1 MCGIS
6 GIIDL
11 STKHIPVE
19 KIKKMNDLISYRG
32 PDGEGFYYDDF
43 IALGHR
49 RLSIIDLSSAGAQ
62 PMVYDSESLI
72 LTFNGEIYNYI
83 EVRSELSKKGY
94 AFRSATDSEVIL
106 AAYKEWGRDCVTR
119 FNGMWAIC
127 IYDRSKREVFLS
139 RDRFGI
145 KPLYFSRV
153 SQQFAFGSEIKQLLL
168 FQKEVQINEYMLLQK
183 LVCHLENHTNLTLFE
198 NVRSLQ
204 SGHNLVYN
212 LQTGS
217 YTISK
222 YYSLKRDSTISGLD
236 LEQSTLS
243 FKEVFEDSIRLRLRS
258 DVTVGT
264 CLSGGLDSSA
274 VALFSARLHGMNST
288 EKFQAINAKS
298 TEKAR
303 DESRYAE
310 IVANHLDLE
319 LHVVEPQYEDF
330 LNSMDRVLLTQEEP
344 FGSPSMFMG
353 YHVFKKA
360 REINCTVMLNGQGG
374 DEILLGY
381 ERYFVPALHNMSL
394 YRKIMDSY
402 KYYSNSR
409 LSLFHTLAYHFYFG
423 SFSVRKAK
431 LIKSSYVKN
440 NYIDNTDFSPLKE
453 IVESGGDIFSMQV
466 NEITK
471 TQLPKLLRYE
481 DRNSMA
487 HSIETRL
494 PFLDY
499 KLVEAALS
507 IKPKFK
513 INEGWSKF
521 ILRNMIDKDMPNEIV
536 WRKQKL
542 GFESPEN
549 QWLTRF
555 QDGMKEEI
563 RGSQILEKYCNR
575 SALLKNFETLG
586 NWDKWLYFNIA
597 RWEKLFG
604 IEV

>member
-11 STKHIPVE
+11 STRHIPEE
-19 KIKKMNDLISYRG
+19 KIKKMNDLVSHRG

-49 RLSIIDLSSAGAQ
+49 RLSIIDLSSAGKQ
-62 PMVYDSESLI
+62 PMVYDFGSLI

-83 EVRSELSKKGY
+83 EVRSELIKIGY
-94 AFRSATDSEVIL
+94 TFSSATDSEVIL

-127 IYDRSKREVFLS
+127 IYDRNKKELFLS

-145 KPLYFSRV
+145 KPLYFSKIG
-153 SQQFAFGSEIKQLLL
+153 QQFVFGSEIKQLLL
-168 FQKEVQINEYMLLQK
+168 FQKKVQINEYMLLQK

-198 NVRSLQ
+198 NVHSLQ
-204 SGHNLVYN
+204 PGHNLIYD

-217 YTISK
+217 YTINR
-222 YYSLKRDSTISGLD
+222 YYILKRDLSIGGLD

-243 FKEVFEDSIRLRLRS
+243 FKEAFENSIKLRLRS

-274 VALFSARLHGMNST
+274 VALFSSGLHRINSI

-303 DESRYAE
+303 DESQYAE
-310 IVANHLDLE
+310 MVANHLDLE

-330 LNSMDRVLLTQEEP
+330 LNSMDRVLLSQEEP

-394 YRKIMDSY
+394 YRKIVDSY

-409 LSLFHTLAYHFYFG
+409 LSLIHTLAYHFYFG
-423 SFSVRKAK
+423 SYSVRKTK

-440 NYIDNTDFSPLKE
+440 NCIDSTDFSPLKE
-453 IVESGGDIFSMQV
+453 IVESGDDIFSMQV

-471 TQLPKLLRYE
+471 SQLPKLLRYE

-499 KLVEAALS
+499 KVVEAALS
-507 IKPKFK
+507 IKPEFK

-521 ILRNMIDKDMPNEIV
+521 ILRNMIEQDLPNEIV
-536 WRKQKL
+536 WRKQKF

-549 QWLTRF
+549 QWLTGF
-555 QDGMKEEI
+555 QEGMKTEI
-563 RGSQILEKYCNR
+563 KKSQIIEKYCNR
-575 SALLKNFETLG
+575 SSLLRNFTSLG
-586 NWDKWLYFNIA
+586 HWDKWLYFNIA

-604 IEV
+604 IEL

>member
-11 STKHIPVE
+11 STRQIPAGR
-19 KIKKMNDLISYRG
+19 IKKMNDLVSHRG
-32 PDGEGFYYDDF
+32 PDGEGFYFDDF
-43 IALGHR
+43 LALGHR
-49 RLSIIDLSSAGAQ
+49 RLSIIDLSSAGKQ

-83 EVRSELSKKGY
+83 EVRNELIKNGY
-94 AFRSATDSEVIL
+94 TFSSATDSEVVL
-106 AAYKEWGRDCVTR
+106 AAYKQWGRSCVTR

-127 IYDRSKREVFLS
+127 IYDKNKKELFLS
-139 RDRFGI
+139 RDRFGV
-145 KPLYFSRV
+145 KPLYFSV
-153 SQQFAFGSEIKQLLL
+153 AGQHFTFGSEIKQLLL
-168 FQKEVQINEYMLLQK
+168 FQEKVRINEYMLLQK

-198 NVRSLQ
+198 NVYSLLA
-204 SGHNLVYN
+204 GHNLIYDLQKGVYK
-212 LQTGS
+212 
-217 YTISK
+217 IEK
-222 YYSLKRDSTISGLD
+222 YYSLKRNTTVDGLG
-236 LEQSTLS
+236 LEDATLS
-243 FKEVFEDSIRLRLRS
+243 FRGAFENSIKLRLRS

-274 VALFSARLHGMNST
+274 VALFASKFHRMNSDS
-288 EKFQAINAKS
+288 KFQAINAKS
-298 TEKAR
+298 TEMAR
-303 DESRYAE
+303 DESRYAK
-310 IVANHLDLE
+310 IVANSLDLS

-330 LNSMDRVLLTQEEP
+330 LNSIDHVLLTQEEP

-381 ERYFVPALHNMSL
+381 ERYFVPALHHKNL
-394 YRKIMDSY
+394 LHKVIDSY

-409 LSLFHTLAYHFYFG
+409 LSLLHTLAYHFYFG

-431 LIKSSYVKN
+431 LVRSSYVKD
-440 NYIDNTDFSPLKE
+440 NYIKNTDFGPLNE
-453 IVESGGDIFSMQV
+453 IVESGSDIYSMQV
-466 NEITK
+466 NEITR

-499 KLVEAALS
+499 NVVETAIS
-507 IKPKFK
+507 INPEFK
-513 INEGWSKF
+513 INNGWSKF
-521 ILRNMIDKDMPNEIV
+521 ILRNTMKNELPAEIV

-549 QWLTRF
+549 QWLSKYHE
-555 QDGMKEEI
+555 GMKREI
-563 RGSQILEKYCNR
+563 NDSQILMKYCNK
-575 SALLKNFETLG
+575 SELVKNFGSLG

-604 IEV
+604 VIA